1 MTTYCIL
8 LIGLLGLFISA
19 TDSPH
24 FFSTHHWHTLKF
36 QLAKPTL
43 PGVIPLQPPPAL
55 SNPDG
60 HRTLS
65 P

>member
-8 LIGLLGLFISA
+8 LIGLLGLFIPA

-24 FFSTHHWHTLKF
+24 FFFTHRWHTLKF
-36 QLAKPTL
+36 QLAKQTL
-43 PGVIPLQPPPAL
+43 PGVTPLQPPPAL
-55 SNPDG
+55 SNLDS